1 MDNVNSEFVKTV
13 YATATNLNDI
23 IFTIETNE
31 RYLEKYDEFKDLE
44 SGIEFIVV
52 DRPYRTLSGK
62 WEIKC
67 KILTKINSLRYL
79 RNNVLI

>member
-1 MDNVNSEFVKTV
+1 MESENFIKNVYVENSD
-13 YATATNLNDI
+13 LNDLV
-23 IFTIETNE
+23 FTIQVNE

-52 DRPYRTLSGK
+52 ERPYKTLEGK

-67 KILTKINSLRYL
+67 KILTKINTLRYIKNDVIL
-79 RNNVLI
+79 

>member
-1 MDNVNSEFVKTV
+1 MNESLEPIIKTIYAENSD
-13 YATATNLNDI
+13 LNDLV
-23 IFTIETNE
+23 FTIQVSE

-52 DRPYRTLSGK
+52 ERPYRTLEGK

-67 KILTKINSLRYL
+67 KILTKINTLRYIKNDVTL
-79 RNNVLI
+79 